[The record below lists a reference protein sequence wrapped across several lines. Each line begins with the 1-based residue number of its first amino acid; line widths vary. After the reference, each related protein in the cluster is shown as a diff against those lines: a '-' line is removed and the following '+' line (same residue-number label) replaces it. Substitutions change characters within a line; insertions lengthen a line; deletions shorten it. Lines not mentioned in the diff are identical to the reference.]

1 MKSDVVLQSKDRVL
15 LGMNVS
21 VISKDGYICITDAVL
36 AMNKKRKEKGLKE
49 RWINEIMLTSSFRE
63 RCFELLIS

>member
-1 MKSDVVLQSKDRVL
+1 MKSNVVLQSKDRVL
-15 LGMNVS
+15 LEMNVS
-21 VISKDGYICITDAVL
+21 VMSKDGYICITDAVSV
-36 AMNKKRKEKGLKE
+36 MNKKRKEKGLKE